1 MWEKNGDDCI
11 VDKRHKVKYF
21 VTIAM
26 ISQDEYE
33 QRVEDFFDTVE
44 EAKAAL
50 AERFV
55 QLKAEDDEE
64 PWEIDDDGNAY
75 NNVTGERIFVT
86 VTVLKQ
92 ERGCGGH
99 RKNLGD
105 FKTTGEAEDFIK
117 KLVDELN
124 AEGTQ

>member
-92 ERGCGGH
+92 ERGCGGY

-105 FKTTGEAEDFIK
+105 FKTTDEAEDFIK
-117 KLVDELN
+117 KLVAKLN
-124 AEGTQ
+124 AEEI

>member
-64 PWEIDDDGNAY
+64 PWEIDDDSNAY

-92 ERGCGGH
+92 ERGCGGY